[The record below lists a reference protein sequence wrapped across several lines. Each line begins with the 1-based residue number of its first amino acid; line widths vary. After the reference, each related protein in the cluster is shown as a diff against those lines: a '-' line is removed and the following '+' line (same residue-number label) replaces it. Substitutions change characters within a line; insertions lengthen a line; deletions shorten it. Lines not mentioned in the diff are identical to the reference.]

1 MDLLGSLVEVGDG
14 LIDCKLNTELAT
26 VLMDFSFYLVVSAF
40 TLQLVG
46 FGERRLLIP
55 DLHSKD
61 VRRLLV
67 NGGHDDGPDAWY
79 SILAVRR
86 CSMLDSTVGGR
97 FIASLGKVALLFA
110 F

>member
-1 MDLLGSLVEVGDG
+1 MAPLLIGDG
-14 LIDCKLNTELAT
+14 FIDRELNTELAT
-26 VLMDFSFYLVVSAF
+26 VLVDLGFYLIASVL

-46 FGERRLLIP
+46 FGEGRLLIP
-55 DLHSKD
+55 DLCLKD
-61 VRRLLV
+61 VRRLLL
-67 NGGHDDGPDAWY
+67 NGCHDYGDARY

-86 CSMLDSTVGGR
+86 RSVLNSTIRGR

>member
-1 MDLLGSLVEVGDG
+1 MDRLGPLVEVGDG
-14 LIDCKLNTELAT
+14 LINRKLNTELAT
-26 VLMDFSFYLVVSAF
+26 VLMDFGFYLVASVV

-67 NGGHDDGPDAWY
+67 NGGHDDGPEMLGTQFLRSRDAWY
-79 SILAVRR
+79 SI
-86 CSMLDSTVGGR
+86 
-97 FIASLGKVALLFA
+97 
-110 F
+110 